1 MASNN
6 VNKLLERFEE
16 LQENMGP
23 GAAASVPVCR
33 IHDEKDGY
41 EVFLVAHR
49 IDTDKRDEFASKMVR
64 VK

>member
-1 MASNN
+1 MSNN

-23 GAAASVPVCR
+23 GAAASVPICR
-33 IHDEKDGY
+33 IDDEKGGY

-49 IDTDKRDEFASKMVR
+49 IHPDKRDDYASKLVR
-64 VK
+64 IN